1 MVSSSFLP
9 PGYNFCPTDGDLIGH
24 DLHNKV
30 FGLPLSSDIVKDCD
44 LYGSR
49 EPWEIR
55 EFYRGEKGE
64 DLYIFTPLKKKSS
77 KRKRICRKVGWGA
90 WQGEDVAQEIQD
102 NRVTGHK
109 KRFRNDKLA
118 RKRHLGK
125 KRKCHEV
132 EHTDENH
139 QSNKCFNV
147 QNEQLNKGLNTKP
160 CHPFTKDAA
169 ANLTITEALF
179 PGLGTDNESANL
191 GDLFPLDEQV
201 QSAYSEKL
209 SFSIET
215 YASIDD
221 EFSFHQGQE
230 FFSSVFQLLSEPSSD
245 YDFQIYSSYANEV
258 TETEQLQLFIV
269 SISLLVKTAELGS

>member
-109 KRFRNDKLA
+109 KDF
-118 RKRHLGK
+118 
-125 KRKCHEV
+125 
-132 EHTDENH
+132 
-139 QSNKCFNV
+139 
-147 QNEQLNKGLNTKP
+147 
-160 CHPFTKDAA
+160 
-169 ANLTITEALF
+169 EALF
-179 PGLGTDNESANL
+179 PGLSTDNESANL

-258 TETEQLQLFIV
+258 TETETTSNCL
-269 SISLLVKTAELGS
+269 SLASVYW